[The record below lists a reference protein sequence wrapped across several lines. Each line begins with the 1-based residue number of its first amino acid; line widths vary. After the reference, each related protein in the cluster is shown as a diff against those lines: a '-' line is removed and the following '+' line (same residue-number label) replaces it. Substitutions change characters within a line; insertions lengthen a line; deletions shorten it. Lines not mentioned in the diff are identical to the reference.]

1 VLTGELRSE
10 WMRGRGRP
18 VEKYAAIVVLVL
30 GTLIPIVMIL
40 MSSRNAA
47 IHKSAIEMLAFPS
60 SLRAARTMATLLGPF
75 WAAALGA
82 NVVGAEYQYGT
93 WPWLLVRNT
102 SRLHLVIV
110 KLLAM
115 SARIVALTLVG
126 IFSFVVMAALVC
138 LVVGAPVLTWSSSTT
153 SVQELMVP
161 FIAVAGAMAFAATI
175 GLTITIVSRS
185 VAFGTLTGALA
196 QPFFMAI
203 RFKETARWIPYV
215 HLQNIEERLLTGRPS
230 VFLTRFLE
238 FDMSARASAGVLGIE
253 LLVLLAIAYLVFKR
267 QEIVY

>member
-1 VLTGELRSE
+1 MLTGELRSE

-93 WPWLLVRNT
+93 FPWLLVRSA
-102 SRLHLVIV
+102 SRLQLVIV

-115 SARIVALTLVG
+115 AARIGALTLVG
-126 IFSFVVMAALVC
+126 IGSFVVMAAVVC
-138 LVVGAPVLTWSSSTT
+138 AVIGAPVVSPTT
-153 SVQELMVP
+153 TRAADLFIP
-161 FIAVAGAMAFAATI
+161 FIGVGGAMAFAAVI
-175 GLTITIVSRS
+175 GLTITVATRS
-185 VAFGTLTGALA
+185 IAFGTLTGALA
-196 QPFFMAI
+196 QPLFLAI
-203 RFKETARWIPYV
+203 RFKETALWIPYV
-215 HLQNIEERLLTGRPS
+215 HLQNVEDRLLTGRPS
-230 VFLTRFLE
+230 PFLAAGLDFH
-238 FDMSARASAGVLGIE
+238 MSAGGSAGVVSAE
-253 LLVLLAIAYLVFKR
+253 LLVLLSIAYFAFRR